1 MLWACS
7 VARLVA
13 RRSVRVK
20 ASIYNGDS
28 DERSIRLEQT
38 VGVMQHC
45 IDGNLFVSGNRMIG
59 LNTGDWR
66 KTSYQDVTDHGLSLD
81 NITSLELPD

>member
-13 RRSVRVK
+13 RRSVCMRVK

-45 IDGNLFVSGNRMIG
+45 SDGNLFVSGN
-59 LNTGDWR
+59 
-66 KTSYQDVTDHGLSLD
+66 
-81 NITSLELPD
+81 